1 MVHDVTHAIRTLLK
15 APGFAAA
22 VIVVL
27 ALGIG
32 ANTAIFSIVYGVMLK
47 PLPFADASRLVAI
60 QSLTGHD
67 RDGACS
73 FPDFT
78 DWQTQAATLDRMG
91 GYAGASVAMTGHGEA
106 TNLPAALITPDL
118 LPLLGV
124 APLTGRLFQPEDDR
138 RGAAGVAIISE
149 PLWQRRF

>member
-1 MVHDVTHAIRTLLK
+1 MVHDVKHAIRSLLST
-15 APGFAAA
+15 PGFTAA

-47 PLPFADASRLVAI
+47 PLPFADASRLIGI
-60 QSLTGHD
+60 QSATGHD

-78 DWQTQAATLDRMG
+78 DWQTQSTTIDRMG
-91 GYAGASVAMTGHGEA
+91 GYTGASVAMTGHGEA
-106 TNLPAALITPDL
+106 ANLSAALVTPDL

-124 APLTGRLFQPEDDR
+124 AP
-138 RGAAGVAIISE
+138 V
-149 PLWQRRF
+149 